1 MYARNAS
8 RDGARIAYQ
17 NAGDIWVVADLD
29 AGSEPVRLDV
39 SPGAPAAGRATKL
52 FTAEE
57 HLDDLSCDA
66 TGQASAV
73 QVRGTVHW
81 LTHREGPARALSVV
95 GGPVAR
101 LPRLLGDTGGVAWGT
116 ANGDAD
122 APERA
127 PADGHP
133 PGQA

>member
-1 MYARNAS
+1 MYARNGS
-8 RDGARIAYQ
+8 TEGTRIAYQ

-81 LTHREGPARALSVV
+81 LTHIEGPARALSVV

-101 LPRLLGDTGGVAWGT
+101 LPRVLGDTGDVVWWT
-116 ANGDAD
+116 ETGDAD
-122 APERA
+122 SPEN
-127 PADGHP
+127 P
-133 PGQA
+133 PEARTPP